1 MKAVLFF
8 CVLVF
13 LNFAVMRSV
22 SGSGSLLSCGKEQE
36 RNALQNLLGKGTEKT
51 QLVVSSDCFK
61 MFSTRSAI
69 KKNGKTL
76 GEQIIPKD
84 SCRVGLDNDENT
96 YINVISK
103 SESDNEDFKECPSNG
118 QDDRQFQAFFLT
130 YELNMNTFMF
140 LDPNRARWFFTSSLT
155 GCDIFV
161 AINKNNPNN
170 PLVIHSNMNAIE
182 NNKDNLEH
190 KGNTVDKI
198 METVPVGY
206 ELKARV
212 YHKSQHPD
220 ARKYMDTYR
229 NEHPHIEI
237 IMFYNAESQGSP
249 FLFFGYY
256 SNAVWHFFIKA
267 KNGGETYK
275 VLPEK

>member
-13 LNFAVMRSV
+13 LNFAVMRCA
-22 SGSGSLLSCGKEQE
+22 GCLCCGKNQE

-51 QLVVSSDCFK
+51 QLVVSTDCFK

-69 KKNGKTL
+69 KKNGQTL
-76 GEQIIPKD
+76 GEQVIPKD
-84 SCRVGLDNDENT
+84 SCRVGLDNYENT

-103 SESDNEDFKECPSNG
+103 SEPENEDFKECPSNG
-118 QDDRQFQAFFLT
+118 QYDRQFQAFFLT
-130 YELNMNTFMF
+130 YEENMNTFMV
-140 LDPNRARWFFTSSLT
+140 LDPDRARWFFTSSLT

-161 AINKNNPNN
+161 AIDQNNPNN
-170 PLVIHSNMNAIE
+170 PLVIHSNMNVI
-182 NNKDNLEH
+182 NNDKDNLKH
-190 KGNTVDKI
+190 KGDTVDMI
-198 METVPVGY
+198 MEKEFVRGY

-212 YHKSQHPD
+212 YHKSPD
-220 ARKYMDTYR
+220 VNARKYMDTYR

-237 IMFYNAESQGSP
+237 IMFYNAESQDSP

-256 SNAVWHFFIKA
+256 SNSVWHFFIKA

-275 VLPEK
+275 VL